1 MTTSLRVQNHILE
14 PNVASGLPPC
24 SLQLILLP
32 SQTMLWLGSAVN
44 GQTQLGTD
52 WSVAMPGFGVRLIQ
66 SELLLFALTPERRLL
81 T

>member
-14 PNVASGLPPC
+14 PDAASGLPPC

-44 GQTQLGTD
+44 GQTKLGTD
-52 WSVAMPGFGVRLIQ
+52 WSVAMPGFGVRRIRSGYHSSRS
-66 SELLLFALTPERRLL
+66 SERGVY
-81 T
+81 